1 MSRKKKSKDTNFTP
15 WGVPDGCDPAIAREI
30 LKRLDLLAEYK
41 KIGFR
46 PLPGAVP
53 DQLGWLEGTSLF
65 GTCNRAFINLGWGP
79 ERGVYTEELPS
90 QDHQVLH

>member
-1 MSRKKKSKDTNFTP
+1 MSRKKKSKDNSFTP
-15 WGVPDGCDPAIAREI
+15 WGVPDGCDPLIAWEI

-53 DQLGWLEGTSLF
+53 DQLEGLEGTSLF
-65 GTCNRAFINLGWGP
+65 GSGNRAFINLGWGP
-79 ERGVYTEELPS
+79 ERVVYTEELPS
-90 QDHQVLH
+90 QDHQDLH